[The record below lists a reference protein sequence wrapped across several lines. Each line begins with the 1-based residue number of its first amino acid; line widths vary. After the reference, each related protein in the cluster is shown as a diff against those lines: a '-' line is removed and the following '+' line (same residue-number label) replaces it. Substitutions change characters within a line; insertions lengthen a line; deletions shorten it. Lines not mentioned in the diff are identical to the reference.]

1 MFSCF
6 CILCYLLYSAKI
18 LPIERMSISA
28 KATPLAT
35 EEQCSKIYSKIQML
49 RKAGNVK
56 VGINEVTKVLN
67 NGKAQLVVISGD
79 VMPFEVTQTL
89 PILCEDKNVS
99 YIYVRSALSLGK
111 ACSVGKAAACVV
123 FYTNDNE
130 YKRNDK
136 IVGELRLRTA

>member
-1 MFSCF
+1 MT
-6 CILCYLLYSAKI
+6 
-18 LPIERMSISA
+18 ISA
-28 KATPLAT
+28 KAMPLAT

-67 NGKAQLVVISGD
+67 NGKAQLVVIGAD
-79 VMPFEVTQTL
+79 VTPFEVTQTL

-99 YIYVRSALSLGK
+99 YIYVRSVQSLGK
-111 ACSVGKAAACVV
+111 ACSVGRTAACVV

-136 IVGELRLRTA
+136 IVSELKLRTA